1 MLVQYYKYV
10 ASLLKKIK
18 LPYLVTVVIAGSF
31 LLVFLLPTKE
41 DVGGGINTI
50 LGVVGLLFA
59 ILVGFF
65 ITDLWSRFQKIRDSV
80 ATEVSGLQTYYLFTQ
95 ILGDFPQHKEWA
107 KKQQELIDRYVREFF
122 AVEWQDYGKID
133 PHFNAIIQSLGDVKE
148 LKTNK
153 EVETYT
159 NFLPLLNEITT
170 ARERLFMYG
179 KDRLSKLE
187 WMVVLFLSAI
197 LVFSIFFVRTP
208 DLPSLFLTGTLIST
222 VAILLLILRDLD
234 DLSFGEDMVSFE
246 PYETI
251 FDVIGK
257 PRFYLKRDIKSGRV
271 KPPKSEEYR
280 VGD

>member
-1 MLVQYYKYV
+1 MI
-10 ASLLKKIK
+10 SLKRIK
-18 LPYLVTVVIAGSF
+18 LNYLVTAVIAGSF
-31 LLVFLLPTKE
+31 LIVFLVPTQEKIGE
-41 DVGGGINTI
+41 GVSSI

-65 ITDLWSRFQKIRDSV
+65 ITDLWSRFQRIREGV
-80 ATEVSGLQTYYLFTQ
+80 AVEVSGLQTYYLFAQ
-95 ILGDFPQHKEWA
+95 VLGSFPQHKQWA
-107 KKQQELIDRYVREFF
+107 KKQQGLIDRYVREFF

-133 PHFNAIIQSLGDVKE
+133 PHFNAIIESLNEIKE
-148 LKTNK
+148 LKSNK

-179 KDRLSKLE
+179 KDKLSKLE

-197 LVFSIFFVRTP
+197 LMFSIFSIRTP
-208 DLPSLFLTGTLIST
+208 DIASLLLAGTLIST
-222 VAILLLILRDLD
+222 VSILLLIIRDLN

-257 PRFYLKRDIKSGRV
+257 PRFYLKRDIESGRV
-271 KPPKSEEYR
+271 KPPKGEKYR
-280 VGD
+280 IGD